1 MNLANNLENS
11 AFYFPDRRGII
22 ELSFFKVPKEYIF
35 LKKQIMEIRGKRK
48 RKEKEG

>member
-11 AFYFPDRRGII
+11 AFYFPDRPAVI
-22 ELSFFKVPKEYIF
+22 ELSSFNVSKEYIF

-48 RKEKEG
+48 RKEKEV